1 MSLRRKLFT
10 LAAVAVVAGGVGVLL
25 AQREYKSGI
34 VFPEPPVVTPAPV
47 DKPGGPPSDATVL
60 FDGKKE
66 TLAANFK
73 NGEKWVVDEANGWAT
88 VKGGSIESKAK
99 FGDMQLH
106 LEFATPEKVDPKQ
119 TGQGRGNSGVYIM
132 NRYEVQILDSYE
144 NKTYFDGQCGAL
156 YKQQPP
162 MVNACRKPGEWQ
174 TYDILFEAPKFD
186 ADGKVTKPAVCTV
199 LHNGV
204 CVQNHFELKGGTF
217 YDRPA
222 KYEKHDPTAPF
233 HLQDHGNPTRFRNI
247 WVRELKPIVGKE
259 PEKKPEGEKKDGDKK
274 GGE

>member
-1 MSLRRKLFT
+1 MSMRPKLVAAAA
-10 LAAVAVVAGGVGVLL
+10 AAVVVGGVGVLL

-60 FDGKKE
+60 FDGTKKSLE
-66 TLAANFK
+66 ANFK
-73 NGEKWVVDEANGWAT
+73 NGDKWAVDEQNGWAT
-88 VKGGSIESKAK
+88 VKGSDIESKESY
-99 FGDMQLH
+99 GDIQLH
-106 LEFATPEKVDPKQ
+106 VEFATPENPPANQK
-119 TGQGRGNSGVYIM
+119 GQARGNSGVYIM
-132 NRYEVQILDSYE
+132 GRYEVQILDSYE
-144 NKTYFDGQCGAL
+144 NTTYFDGQCAAL

-174 TYDILFEAPKFD
+174 TYDILFEAPRFD
-186 ADGKVTKPAVCTV
+186 AEGKVSRPGIVTV

-222 KYEKHDPTAPF
+222 KYEKHAEKAPF
-233 HLQDHGNPTRFRNI
+233 RLQNHGNPLKFRNI

-259 PEKKPEGEKKDGDKK
+259 PEKKPEEKKDG
-274 GGE
+274 E

>member
-1 MSLRRKLFT
+1 MALRRKLFT
-10 LAAVAVVAGGVGVLL
+10 LAAAAVAVGGVGLLL

-34 VFPEPPVVTPAPV
+34 VFPEPPVVTPAPI

-60 FDGKKE
+60 FDGTKATFEKH
-66 TLAANFK
+66 FK
-73 NGEKWVVDEANGWAT
+73 NADKWEVDEKNGWAT
-88 VKGGSIESKAK
+88 VKGSDVESLAK
-99 FGDMQLH
+99 FGDIQLH
-106 LEFATPEKVDPKQ
+106 VEFATPEKVDPKQ
-119 TGQGRGNSGVYIM
+119 TGQARGNSGVYIM
-132 NRYEVQILDSYE
+132 GRYEVQILDSYE

-186 ADGKVTKPAVCTV
+186 ADGKVTKPAICTV

-217 YDRPA
+217 FDRPA
-222 KYEKHDPTAPF
+222 KYEKHAETAPF
-233 HLQDHGNPTRFRNI
+233 RLQNHGNPMRFRNI

-259 PEKKPEGEKKDGDKK
+259 PEKKPGEGEKKDG
-274 GGE
+274 E

>member
-10 LAAVAVVAGGVGVLL
+10 VAAAAVVVGGVGVLL
-25 AQREYKSGI
+25 AQREYKSG
-34 VFPEPPVVTPAPV
+34 VVWPEPPVVTPAPV
-47 DKPGGPPSDATVL
+47 DKPGAPPSDAIVL
-60 FDGKKE
+60 FDGTAE
-66 TLAANFK
+66 SLAKNFK
-73 NGEKWVVDEANGWAT
+73 NGEKWIVADGAAT
-88 VKGGSIESKAK
+88 VKGGSIETKAK
-99 FGDMQLH
+99 FGDIQLH

-119 TGQGRGNSGVYIM
+119 TGQGRGNSGVYLM

-144 NKTYFDGQCGAL
+144 NKTYFDGQCGAM

-162 MVNACRKPGEWQ
+162 MVNVCRKPGEWQ
-174 TYDILFEAPKFD
+174 TYDILFESARFD
-186 ADGKVTKPAVCTV
+186 ADGKVTKPAVVTV

-222 KYEKHDPTAPF
+222 KYEKHEPTAPF
-233 HLQDHGNPTRFRNI
+233 HLQDHGNPMRFRNI

-259 PEKKPEGEKKDGDKK
+259 PEKKPGEEKKSGD
-274 GGE
+274 